1 MTDCL
6 ILGYNDVDFTRYEAM
21 VRAMGVQTGA
31 YRDLALAFVEH
42 EGKLQRALDLFFDVH
57 YEGRRK
63 PERPWN
69 NADYM
74 WLVLTYLGTYLDR
87 RGYTFDYVSLPHFEK
102 EKLREKLVHGNP
114 LTIAITTT
122 LYVAPHPILDLV
134 SFIRQYN
141 RKAKIV
147 IGGPYI
153 SGQATALDWK
163 ALNDHFKYLGGD
175 IYVIN
180 SEGEHALTEII
191 DCLKSGGDLD
201 KIDNI
206 AYRQGR
212 EFVRTRSTS
221 ESNPLEENM
230 VEWSLFPSDELG
242 EFVTLRTAKSCPF
255 SCSFCGFPQRAG
267 AYRYL
272 SVELFEKELNAIN
285 DLGTVSTLSI
295 IDDTFNVPKP
305 RFKELMRMMIR
316 NKYDFK
322 WNCYYRSDHG
332 DDEAIELM
340 GKAGCEGVLLGVESG
355 SDQILKNMNKSARR
369 KDYLRAIPLL
379 QAAGVSCYASLII
392 GFPGDTE
399 ETVEESLALV
409 EEAKPDYFRTQLWYC
424 DPITPIFQQKE
435 EYGIQGEGFHWR
447 HDTMDVDTAC
457 DLIDHSFRSVK
468 NAVWMPQYGF
478 EQWSTFYLKRKG
490 MTMEQVKTAVRC
502 WNDMVKEKLD
512 DPERKSVSPGL
523 IEALRESL
531 QPIDEDAARARKP
544 AARAADP
551 QPPGSGPLLDD
562 YAQEAFHFG

>member
-6 ILGYNDVDFTRYEAM
+6 IIGYNDVDFTRYEAM

-42 EGKLQRALDLFFDVH
+42 EGKLYRALDLFFDVYH
-57 YEGRRK
+57 EGRSK

-87 RGYTFDYVSLPHFEK
+87 RGYTFDYVSLPHFER
-102 EKLREKLVHGNP
+102 EKLRDKLVHGNP

-141 RKAKIV
+141 RTAKIV

-153 SGQATALDWK
+153 SGQATALEWK
-163 ALNDHFKYLGGD
+163 ALKDHFKYLGGD

-180 SEGEHALTEII
+180 SEGEHALTQII
-191 DCLKSGGDLD
+191 DRLKSGGDLD
-201 KIDNI
+201 EVDNI
-206 AYRQGR
+206 AYRKGR
-212 EFVRTRSTS
+212 DFVRTRRTP
-221 ESNPLEENM
+221 EANPLEENM
-230 VEWSLFPSDELG
+230 VQWGLFPTEELG

-267 AYRYL
+267 AYKYL
-272 SVELFEKELNAIN
+272 PVELFEKELNAIN

-355 SDQILKNMNKSARR
+355 SDKILKNMNKSARR

-392 GFPGDTE
+392 GFPGDTA

-409 EEAKPDYFRTQLWYC
+409 EEARPDFFRTQLWYC
-424 DPITPIFQQKE
+424 DPITPIFQRKE
-435 EYGIQGEGFHWR
+435 EFGIHGEGFHWR

-457 DLIDHSFRSVK
+457 DLIDHSFRSVR

-490 MTMEQVKTAVRC
+490 MTMEQVKQAVRC
-502 WNDMVKEKLD
+502 WNEMIREKLR
-512 DPERKSVSPGL
+512 DPERKNVSPEL
-523 IEALRESL
+523 IATLRESL
-531 QPIDEDAARARKP
+531 QPIDESAARAPRP
-544 AARAADP
+544 ALPRATDP
-551 QPPGSGPLLDD
+551 QLPVSGLLDD
-562 YAQEAFHFG
+562 YAQEAFHFS